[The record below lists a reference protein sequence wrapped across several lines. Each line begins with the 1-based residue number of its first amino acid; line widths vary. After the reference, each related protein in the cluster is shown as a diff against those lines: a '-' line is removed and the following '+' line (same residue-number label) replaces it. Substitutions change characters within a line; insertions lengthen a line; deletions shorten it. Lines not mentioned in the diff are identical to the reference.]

1 MSTGQSED
9 RIQAQEVDRKIPIVV
24 VIKIMVI
31 TLEAFTAC
39 RQQRLAHPIK
49 VYMSLSFYSK
59 KVLKFREGQLFSQG
73 HPV

>member
-39 RQQRLAHPIK
+39 RQQQLAHPIK
-49 VYMSLSFYSK
+49 VYMS
-59 KVLKFREGQLFSQG
+59 
-73 HPV
+73 